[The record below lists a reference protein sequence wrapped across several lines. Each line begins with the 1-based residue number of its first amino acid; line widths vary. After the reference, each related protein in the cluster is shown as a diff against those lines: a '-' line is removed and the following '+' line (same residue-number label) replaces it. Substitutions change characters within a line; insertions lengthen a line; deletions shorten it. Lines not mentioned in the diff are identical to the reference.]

1 MKKTMFVLVSL
12 LVLSFMACSKSDDV
26 KQPTEVSASTKQNWL
41 ITLTSVISVVPS
53 MPGFPYSTVTPVVKD
68 GLTAAEADAAIA
80 ELCVTTSNSSNG
92 YTYTTTRTGTKK
104 AK

>member
-1 MKKTMFVLVSL
+1 MKKTMFIFVS
-12 LVLSFMACSKSDDV
+12 VMMLSFMSCSKSDDV
-26 KQPTEVSASTKQNWL
+26 TQSTEITATTKQNWL
-41 ITLTSVISVVPS
+41 ITITAVVSASPALI
-53 MPGFPYSTVTPVVKD
+53 GFPYSTVTPVEKD